1 MAPTRELARQVH
13 DQFKMIARG
22 METICIYGGVD
33 YAPQENAMA
42 RGLDI
47 VVGTP
52 GRIIDHLTRG
62 NLKLNNIEFVIL
74 DEADEMLN
82 IGFKEDIERIL
93 DAIPKDKKH
102 QTLLYSATIPDWVR
116 NVAKTHLSPEH
127 QIIDLVGKER
137 VKTADGVKHLAI
149 EVPMASR
156 VGTVGDIIKVYGQGK
171 STIIFCE
178 TKQECNELGL
188 SSYLASMAQVL
199 HGDIAQP
206 QREVTLQSFRDR
218 KFSVLVA
225 TDVAAR
231 GLDIPGVDLVIQM
244 SPPKELETY
253 IHRSGRTGRAGKLG
267 TSILFYVPRT
277 AFRMKFIEQKAGFKF
292 TRIGRPQA
300 TDIFKVSAQKSIEK
314 LESVDPTII
323 ESFKEYATSF
333 IDTFG
338 AEQAVAAA
346 LAFVAGI
353 KDAVKS
359 RSLLT
364 SQEGLTTLRVE
375 PTQEQHAIQSTSF
388 IIRIIGSIFDK
399 DFEAA
404 KTLGIR
410 DIRVTTEGGAVV
422 DVPDEMANQL
432 LEMQSEEEAAHHQ
445 FRKYT
450 FSVADSLPEL
460 VEKDEGRGGF
470 GGGFGGG
477 GYGGRGGSRGG
488 FGGRGG
494 RGGYGGG
501 FGGRGGS
508 RGGFGG
514 RGGSRGGFGGRGG
527 RGGRF

>member
-22 METICIYGGVD
+22 MDTLCIYGGVD
-33 YAPQENAMA
+33 YAPQESAMA

-52 GRIIDHLTRG
+52 GRIIDHLERG

-93 DAIPKDKKH
+93 EAIPKDKKH
-102 QTLLYSATIPDWVR
+102 QTLLYSATIPDWVKS
-116 NVAKTHLSPEH
+116 VAKTHLSPDH
-127 QIIDLVGKER
+127 KVIDLVGKER
-137 VKTADGVKHLAI
+137 VKTAETVKHLAI
-149 EVPMASR
+149 DVPMSAR

-206 QREVTLQSFRDR
+206 QREVTLQSFRDK

-267 TSILFYVPRT
+267 TSILFYTGRT

-300 TDIFKVSAQKSIEK
+300 NDIFKVSAQKSIEK
-314 LESVDPTII
+314 LESVDKTII
-323 ESFKEYATSF
+323 ESFSQYATSF

-346 LAFVAGI
+346 LAYIAGI

-375 PTQEQHAIQSTSF
+375 PTQTQHALQSTSF
-388 IIRIIGSIFDK
+388 VIRIIGSIFDK
-399 DFEAA
+399 DFDSA

-410 DIRVTTEGGAVV
+410 DIRLTTEGGAVV
-422 DVPDEMANQL
+422 DMPDELANQL

-470 GGGFGGG
+470 GGGFGG
-477 GYGGRGGSRGG
+477 RGGSRGG

-494 RGGYGGG
+494 SRGG